1 MLAQI
6 RIIEHI
12 ETHNT
17 EGNKMTK
24 AQKIS
29 EMILIELA
37 ATGSISKAFD
47 KVFGEG
53 TYAKLASDVYH
64 QLRNEEVA

>member
-17 EGNKMTK
+17 DGNKMTK
-24 AQKIS
+24 SQKIS

-47 KVFGEG
+47 KVLGEG
-53 TYAKLASDVYH
+53 AYDKLATDLYNA
-64 QLRNEEVA
+64 LRNGE